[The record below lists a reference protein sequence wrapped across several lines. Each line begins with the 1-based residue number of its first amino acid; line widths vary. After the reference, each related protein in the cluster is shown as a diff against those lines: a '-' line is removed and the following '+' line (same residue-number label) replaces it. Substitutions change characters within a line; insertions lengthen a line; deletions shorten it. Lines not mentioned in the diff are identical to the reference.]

1 MSAGDTNL
9 PHGAYHA
16 PWFNGCG
23 GSNETNDDMIDVV
36 WVIDTSPSTGRG
48 SGEPKIFKLLYEV
61 ARYTDIAELGLSK
74 KEFVAVGCA
83 ATTRAGARRRPY
95 RGILQHAVA
104 QNRIES
110 KYRTL
115 AQ

>member
-23 GSNETNDDMIDVV
+23 GSNETNNDMI
-36 WVIDTSPSTGRG
+36 
-48 SGEPKIFKLLYEV
+48 
-61 ARYTDIAELGLSK
+61 DIAELGLSK

-95 RGILQHAVA
+95 RGILQHSVKK
-104 QNRIES
+104 NRARN